1 MQNLCF
7 VVNFNNLTLTNYLK
21 SNLIDKGCDN
31 KCNGCM
37 NVNGEEKCHRAVNCM
52 QLPKRS
58 QMKVF
63 PMEGR
68 IEDYSMMDAVQNL

>member
-1 MQNLCF
+1 
-7 VVNFNNLTLTNYLK
+7 
-21 SNLIDKGCDN
+21 
-31 KCNGCM
+31 M
-37 NVNGEEKCHRAVNCM
+37 NVNGDEKCHRAVNCM

-68 IEDYSMMDAVQNL
+68 IEDYSMMDAVQIL